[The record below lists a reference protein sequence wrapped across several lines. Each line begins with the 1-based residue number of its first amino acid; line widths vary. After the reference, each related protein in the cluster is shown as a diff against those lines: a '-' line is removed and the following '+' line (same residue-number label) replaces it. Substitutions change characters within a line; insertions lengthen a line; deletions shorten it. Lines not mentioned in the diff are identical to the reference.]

1 MRKVIIYIL
10 TLLTLLAAGCGSE
23 QPQPKELQL
32 CSSMGTKL
40 TEVIADSYSK
50 AAGVKV
56 NISYLPGG
64 TQQERLDYLR
74 KHRFDVWLGGTSE
87 EYFMADEQ
95 HILQP
100 YIAKESYK
108 VPAELRNRT
117 GQWTSLYLSYIALLS
132 NKNNLHAYG
141 LYAPETWDELL
152 APQLKDEL
160 AIADFDLGGASFG
173 MITSIWQMRGKE
185 QAMAYAAK
193 LNAGVY
199 QGLRRGSRPCVYRE
213 KNRCYRAFGLCFAD
227 GSTSPPPVCDSG
239 EGCQPYDAYRC
250 SDYAQRRASRSGA
263 CLLRL
268 SDE

>member
-10 TLLTLLAAGCGSE
+10 TLLALLATGCGSE

-152 APQLKDEL
+152 ARSLRMSWRLPTLIL
-160 AIADFDLGGASFG
+160 A
-173 MITSIWQMRGKE
+173 E
-185 QAMAYAAK
+185 QASA
-193 LNAGVY
+193 
-199 QGLRRGSRPCVYRE
+199 
-213 KNRCYRAFGLCFAD
+213 
-227 GSTSPPPVCDSG
+227 
-239 EGCQPYDAYRC
+239 
-250 SDYAQRRASRSGA
+250 
-263 CLLRL
+263 
-268 SDE
+268 